1 MFLVTIKAENSAG
14 TSMRTL
20 GCKKDRWQ
28 GRKVNTDWEK
38 KKEMKQGPEHLA
50 SVPRLSSS
58 LSKSVSLSLMRVK
71 TTLLLAVMAGAW
83 RQPLE
88 QGFIVVRVVG
98 NDYTFKYHPVHWSP
112 VTGHGATMWLMWH
125 TGTRLI
131 LCDTHGQ
138 YLLICQPLISITG
151 YNKSEYRCEVS
162 FNHYTTL

>member
-1 MFLVTIKAENSAG
+1 MFLGTIKAENSAG
-14 TSMRTL
+14 TSMRTE

-58 LSKSVSLSLMRVK
+58 LSKGLSLSLMRAK

-98 NDYTFKYHPVHWSP
+98 NDYTFKYHPVHYSP
-112 VTGHGATMWLMWH
+112 VAGHGDTMWLMWH

-131 LCDTHGQ
+131 HWLWHTR
-138 YLLICQPLISITG
+138 SI
-151 YNKSEYRCEVS
+151 
-162 FNHYTTL
+162 FIDLPTLDQHHWPQ